1 MEASTAI
8 SAGSQQIVLS
18 LILGTMIFGL
28 ALDIH
33 PRDFLH
39 VFKKPKAPIAGLIA
53 QFLLLPATTLLVTL
67 MVNLDPAIEL
77 GMILVACCPGGAISN
92 FITLLAK
99 GNVALSLSI
108 TALASLLAIVLL
120 PLNFS
125 FWSSLNPQT
134 SAYLHAVD
142 VDAKSIFFML
152 IFVLAI
158 PLLLGQLTRRLLP
171 FAADFIHKILKPL
184 SVIMLFGFI
193 VIAVGQNVEEF
204 LSNFWV
210 LFTIVVLHN
219 ALAFFLGYIAARI
232 GKLDGPDTRAV
243 SIEVGLQ
250 NSSLAIAIIYAQ
262 FSADSNML
270 LIAAFWGTWHIVAGL
285 LFAGGSQYLLA
296 RKEQACA

>member
-1 MEASTAI
+1 MEASSAI
-8 SAGSQQIVLS
+8 SAGGQQIVLS
-18 LILGTMIFGL
+18 LILGIMIFGL

-33 PRDFLH
+33 PREFAG
-39 VFKKPKAPIAGLIA
+39 VFKKPKAPIAGLTA
-53 QFLLLPATTLLVTL
+53 QFLLLPAATLIVTL
-67 MVNLDPAIEL
+67 MVDLDPAIEL

-125 FWSSLNPQT
+125 FWSSFNPQT
-134 SAYLHAVD
+134 AAYLHAVN
-142 VDAKSIFFML
+142 VDAKSIFYML
-152 IFVLAI
+152 VFVLAI
-158 PLLLGQLTRRLLP
+158 PLFLGQLTRHFLP
-171 FAADFIHKILKPL
+171 AGANFIHKILKPI

-193 VIAVGQNVEEF
+193 IIAVGQNIETF
-204 LSNFWV
+204 LSKFWM

-219 ALAFFLGYIAARI
+219 ALAFFLGFIAARI
-232 GKLDGPDTRAV
+232 GKLNGPDTRAV

-285 LFAGGSQYLLA
+285 LFAAGSQYLLTQKDA
-296 RKEQACA
+296 KCA